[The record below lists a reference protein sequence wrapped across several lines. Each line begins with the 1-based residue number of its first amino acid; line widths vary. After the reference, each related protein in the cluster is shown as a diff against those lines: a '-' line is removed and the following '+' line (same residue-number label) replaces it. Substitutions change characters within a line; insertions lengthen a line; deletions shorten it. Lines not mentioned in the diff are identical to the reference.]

1 MNKMKVSIMSGVS
14 IDGKLSLKRGITSGS
29 INGYLSQACM
39 VELHR
44 WRGIFNAILVG
55 GTTVAIDN
63 PSLTAR
69 YPGATNPIRVIIGPE
84 GNVPLSSKVF
94 DVTEADTILAVTSK
108 TDKQYVEAVKEK
120 GVDVFVAGDG
130 DYVNYK
136 DLLNYLENKGIK
148 HLMVEGGGT
157 INWLMLEQGLVDD
170 IYIFTVP
177 IVTGAVSA
185 PTFVEG
191 PAGKEMEDPVVL
203 EWVDGKNLDGVPFN
217 HYLVKK

>member
-1 MNKMKVSIMSGVS
+1 M
-14 IDGKLSLKRGITSGS
+14 
-29 INGYLSQACM
+29 
-39 VELHR
+39 
-44 WRGIFNAILVG
+44 
-55 GTTVAIDN
+55 
-63 PSLTAR
+63 
-69 YPGATNPIRVIIGPE
+69 IIGPE

-217 HYLVKK
+217 HYLVKSNTNF